1 MEANSDGSEEEKS
14 YRCQTCKDEM
24 GYLVRDEEG
33 VEKWRMCVDCRD
45 WRKAETVM
53 KQSKITEE
61 FMSKTFKGFQH
72 ETRPQIVQD
81 AYQAAYEYAKEFP
94 NIRNNRFNS
103 LALLGDPGCGKTHL
117 CMAVANHLMRKGV
130 PVIYFPW
137 VEGFN
142 EMKNN
147 LADLETRIGLMQRI
161 DVLYIDD
168 MWKGRKTP
176 TDFQIE
182 QTFAVVNYR
191 YMNKKPILVSS
202 EFDVDA
208 MCKFDMAIGSR
219 IFEMAREFCVV
230 VHGDAKQVNYRL

>member
-1 MEANSDGSEEEKS
+1 
-14 YRCQTCKDEM
+14 
-24 GYLVRDEEG
+24 
-33 VEKWRMCVDCRD
+33 
-45 WRKAETVM
+45 M

-61 FMSKTFKGFQH
+61 FMSKTFKGFNR
-72 ETRPQIVQD
+72 EDRPQIIQD
-81 AYQAAYEYAKEFP
+81 AYAAAYEYAKNFTTIQ
-94 NIRNNRFNS
+94 NDRKNS

-117 CMAVANHLMRKGV
+117 CMAVANNIMRKGT

-142 EMKNN
+142 ELKDN
-147 LADLETRIGLMQRI
+147 LDDLDTRIGLLQRI

-182 QTFAVVNYR
+182 QTFAIINYR

-202 EFDVDA
+202 EYDVDA

-219 IFEMAREFCVV
+219 IYEMCKDYCVV
-230 VHGDAKQVNYRL
+230 IHGDYKQINYRLAEGA